1 MAPDQSQG
9 RLWSNMDANGL
20 EAVFMAN
27 RDALIRF
34 LRSHGAGD
42 GAEDLLHEL
51 WLRLRDARPGP
62 LAQPLAYLYRAANN
76 LMLDRYR
83 SERQAAIRDRDWIEV
98 TGSTEAGRSDAP
110 SGDRLL
116 AARQELDRAHAVLAA
131 LGPRVEQIF
140 RRHRLE
146 GVPQRVLARE
156 FGISLSTVE
165 SDLRKAAAAMIDL
178 RRALDQG
185 PLDSSPS

>member
-1 MAPDQSQG
+1 
-9 RLWSNMDANGL
+9 MDANGL
-20 EAVFMAN
+20 EAVFLAN
-27 RDALIRF
+27 REKLIRF
-34 LRSHGAGD
+34 LRSHGAGEA
-42 GAEDLLHEL
+42 AEDLLHEL

-83 SERQAAIRDRDWIEV
+83 SERQAAVRERDWTEA
-98 TGSTEAGRSDAP
+98 TGATEAGRSDAP

-116 AARQELDRAHAVLAA
+116 ASRQELDRAHAALAV

-140 RRHRLE
+140 RRHRLD
-146 GVPQRVLARE
+146 GVPQRKLAEE

-165 SDLRKAAAAMIDL
+165 SDLRKAATAMIEL
-178 RRALDQG
+178 KRSLDQG
-185 PLDSSPS
+185 PLDPT